1 MSNFVCPTCGFTN
14 IDCGKDGYKT
24 LREIELEEKYGDLLE
39 KHINECLD
47 CDKFDFYKQAEDL
60 KEKLEIAKNCMNSAA
75 QFLTC
80 MDDLSE
86 LYEKSNEQ
94 LALEVLNKGLEELRN
109 DKI

>member
-1 MSNFVCPTCGFTN
+1 MIKSQDELNTCN
-14 IDCGKDGYKT
+14 DGKRKSDVLIAT
-24 LREIELEEKYGDLLE
+24 I
-39 KHINECLD
+39 
-47 CDKFDFYKQAEDL
+47 
-60 KEKLEIAKNCMNSAA
+60 EKLEKTEEKLKIAKNCMNSAA